1 MRIGVAAVIAVL
13 WSLPAASWASDCTAA
28 YSRASDH
35 YSSFIRSP
43 AQKKYHERWE
53 SLAGEFEA
61 VAEKYP
67 DCHKAD
73 DALYMAGKLRFDCY
87 SYSQNPDDLRAA
99 LPAFQ
104 ALIAQ
109 YPDSTLADDAQFLR
123 GRCFELMGD
132 YDRGRI
138 EYQRTIQRYR
148 RGDMVR
154 QAQAQLARLPQG
166 SAPPAPKPAPVA
178 PSPSPATPSAPV
190 SPAPAVSSPGAS
202 PAQILT
208 IRYWSSQDYTRVV
221 VDLDREVDFLP
232 PHLLKPDPNL
242 GAPPRLYVDFPGTVL
257 SPEFRQ
263 QTPLRDGFYD
273 LPIGDG
279 LLEKARAGQHDQ
291 DAVRVVLDLKS
302 ISDFHC
308 FPLPGEDGGFRV
320 VLDIS
325 GQKAAPPQAAVIPAP
340 LEKPPAPAPVEKPAP
355 AQKPA
360 PKVQP
365 KKLSRRSVIVID
377 PGHGG
382 KDPGAIGPGRTREKD
397 VTLALA
403 KKLKAR
409 LEKEHPDLKVVLTR
423 SDDRY
428 LSLVERTA
436 LANTL
441 DADLFI
447 SIHCNA
453 SPKREAAGI
462 ETYYLNNTTDRAALK
477 LAARENFVPEKTME
491 KFGSPD
497 EELNFILADM
507 QTSSKVE
514 RSVPLAGLIQ
524 ESMVRELKK
533 EYSSVHD
540 LGVKKAP
547 FWVLTGAR
555 MPCVLV
561 ETSFI
566 SNRREEKRLVSSS
579 FQDDLARAMARGIHE
594 YLNEHPELAAAWG
607 E

>member
-1 MRIGVAAVIAVL
+1 MRIGVAAVIAVF
-13 WSLPAASWASDCTAA
+13 WSLPAAVQASDCTAA
-28 YSRASDH
+28 YARASDH

-87 SYSQNPDDLRAA
+87 AFSKNPNDLEAA
-99 LPAFQ
+99 LGPFQ

-138 EYQRTIQRYR
+138 EYQRAIQRYR

-154 QAQAQLARLPQG
+154 QAQAQLAGLPQG

-178 PSPSPATPSAPV
+178 PSPSPAAPSAPV
-190 SPAPAVSSPGAS
+190 SPAPGAS

-221 VDLDREVDFLP
+221 VDLDREVEFLP

-257 SPEFRQ
+257 SQEFRE

-291 DAVRVVLDLKS
+291 DAARVVLDLKS

-320 VLDIS
+320 VMDIS
-325 GQKAAPPQAAVIPAP
+325 GQKTAPARSPATQPSASASPATTAPAP
-340 LEKPPAPAPVEKPAP
+340 GPRPTAKKREPAPAPAKAGKAP
-355 AQKPA
+355 T
-360 PKVQP
+360 
-365 KKLSRRSVIVID
+365 RSVIVID

-409 LEKEHPDLKVVLTR
+409 LEKENPELKVVLTR

-436 LANTL
+436 RANTL

-453 SPKREAAGI
+453 SPNREAAGI
-462 ETYYLNNTTDRAALK
+462 ETYYLDNTTDRAALK
-477 LAARENFVPEKTME
+477 LAARENFVSEDKQT
-491 KFGSPD
+491 KADSITN
-497 EELNFILADM
+497 LILADL
-507 QTSSKVE
+507 QTTTKVND
-514 RSVPLAGLIQ
+514 SVPLAGLVQ
-524 ESMVRELKK
+524 ESLVRELKK
-533 EYSSVHD
+533 EYSNVHD

-579 FQDDLARAMARGIHE
+579 FQDDLARAMARGIRE